1 MGEHDFPRDYVAL
14 DLETTGFYPDS
25 CRITEIGAVRV
36 RGGAVVD
43 RFQQLI
49 DPLKPIPARIT
60 QLTGIDGAMVA
71 GQPPIEEARPRF
83 LAWLGADG
91 SEASGGAAAG
101 AAAIPVPVVGH
112 NVGFDIRFLDH
123 ASRRVAGRPFACV
136 DYDTMQISRTL
147 FPGQRRHR
155 LVDLIQ
161 RFGIADT
168 EEHRALS
175 DAIQTYECLEWMRG
189 WVLDRSG
196 LFADE
201 FRWTQVAADDGTGGA
216 HRRMVRV

>member
-1 MGEHDFPRDYVAL
+1 MTDHDFPREYVAL

-36 RGGAVVD
+36 SDGAIVS
-43 RFQQLI
+43 RFQQLVN
-49 DPLKPIPARIT
+49 PLKPIPAQVTR
-60 QLTGIDGAMVA
+60 LTGISDAMVA
-71 GQPPIEEARPRF
+71 DQPPLDEALPAF
-83 LAWLGADG
+83 LAWL
-91 SEASGGAAAG
+91 AAPAG
-101 AAAIPVPVVGH
+101 ALPVVGH

-123 ASRRVAGRPFACV
+123 ASRRVAGVPFACV
-136 DYDTMQISRTL
+136 DYDTMQISRAL
-147 FPGQRRHR
+147 FPTQKRHR

-175 DAIQTYECLEWMRG
+175 DAIQTHQCLEWMRG

-196 LFADE
+196 LFADG
-201 FRWTQVAADDGTGGA
+201 FRFVPTPATDGTEA
-216 HRRMVRV
+216 LHQRLVCD